1 MISSLVLL
9 TILTFHSVAAVP
21 PYGQCGGQGY
31 AGSTQCDPGYVCVK
45 LNDWYSQCQPGG
57 STPTPVPTTSTPVIT
72 PTVTPTTSSSTPTGT
87 AGPPA
92 PSIPAGTLTRL
103 TDFGTNPSNVGIFV
117 YKPTSV
123 KVNPGLLLALHGCG
137 GTAQQYF
144 SGSGF
149 RQLADQRGFM
159 VIYGSAAN
167 DMNCWDVTGAN
178 SLTHDGGGD
187 SRALASAVRYALSN
201 WGVNPDKV
209 FVTGTSSGAMMTNVM
224 AGVYPDLIKGG
235 AVFAG
240 VAMGCLSRGNA
251 PVFPADPCAAGQVSR
266 TAQQWGDRVRQAYP
280 GYTGPYPKMQLWH
293 GTSDPVLNYT
303 NLNEE
308 VKQWTNIHSYAQT
321 ATTTSS
327 GVPRQN
333 WSKSVYGSG
342 LVESYTGQGSGH
354 GLPESG
360 TEASAIDFFGL

>member
-1 MISSLVLL
+1 MIFTLVLVSAL
-9 TILTFHSVAAVP
+9 IINSARAVP

-31 AGSTQCDPGYVCVK
+31 AGSTQCDPGYVCTK
-45 LNDWYSQCQPGG
+45 LNDWYSQCLPG
-57 STPTPVPTTSTPVIT
+57 SNTPTAAPTTSTPTAT
-72 PTVTPTTSSSTPTGT
+72 PTSTPTTSTSTSTGT

-92 PSIPAGTLTRL
+92 ASIPAGALTRL
-103 TDFGTNPSNVGIFV
+103 SNFGTNPSNVAIFV
-117 YKPTSV
+117 YKPSSV
-123 KVNPGLLLALHGCG
+123 KVNPGLLLALHPCG

-149 RQLADQRGFM
+149 RQLSDQRGFI

-167 DMNCWDVTGAN
+167 DQNCWDVTGAN

-187 SRALASAVRYALSN
+187 SRGLASAVRYALSN
-201 WGVNPDKV
+201 WGINPDKV

-224 AGVYPDLIKGG
+224 AGVYPELFRGG

-266 TAQQWGDRVRQAYP
+266 TAQQWGDRIRQAYP

-293 GTSDPVLNYT
+293 GTSDPVLNFT

-308 VKQWTNIHSYAQT
+308 VKQWTNIHGYSQT
-321 ATTTSS
+321 AATTSN

-342 LVESYTGQGSGH
+342 LVEGYTGQGSGH

-360 TEASAIDFFGL
+360 TEASAIDWFGL